1 MQRRKLLAT
10 AGVLSATAFA
20 TTVCLGANL
29 GLFGL
34 TEPDSPVGHLAPQ
47 PAQQPS
53 IGPGRYVATTVVV
66 PSTTVLVPA
75 TTVPFP
81 RNADD

>member
-20 TTVCLGANL
+20 TTVCLGANF

-34 TEPDSPVGHLAPQ
+34 TEPDSPVGHLAPRPARHQ
-47 PAQQPS
+47 PA
-53 IGPGRYVATTVVV
+53 GGDRHVDTTVRV
-66 PSTTVLVPA
+66 PL

>member
-20 TTVCLGANL
+20 TTVCLGANF

-34 TEPDSPVGHLAPQ
+34 TEPDSPVGRLAPQ
-47 PAQQPS
+47 ES
-53 IGPGRYVATTVVV
+53 THTRRVDVGVATPV
-66 PSTTVLVPA
+66 TT
-75 TTVPFP
+75 TPFP